1 MMVVKETIMDQTYFE
16 SMQVVLA
23 IAILTIAF
31 GLGRY
36 LGQYFR

>member
-1 MMVVKETIMDQTYFE
+1 MDQISFE
-16 SMQVVLA
+16 TVQVLLA
-23 IAILTIAF
+23 ITILIVAF